1 MVSLLA
7 RDLALMNLC
16 GGAADNKSLD
26 ASGFSESLI
35 DNLRLAPL
43 TAAAS
48 TPPLSRAAFENMG
61 RRDVLAGRRSG
72 RHRAR
77 RGCGR
82 GSERR
87 MWSRALHSVEWFGP
101 LHLGVG

>member
-1 MVSLLA
+1 M
-7 RDLALMNLC
+7 LMW
-16 GGAADNKSLD
+16 
-26 ASGFSESLI
+26 
-35 DNLRLAPL
+35 L

-48 TPPLSRAAFENMG
+48 TQTLSTAAFENMG
-61 RRDVLAGRRSG
+61 TRDVVTGRRSG

-82 GSERR
+82 GSERG
-87 MWSRALHSVEWFGP
+87 MWSPALHGVEWFGP